1 MGTKN
6 AWQTYG
12 GGVEINME
20 GKKMNGFYI
29 LAHFSPFG
37 FGESCAKTPRFAA
50 LDRHVY
56 QSEDNVTLSKGC
68 LWDYIQ

>member
-1 MGTKN
+1 
-6 AWQTYG
+6 
-12 GGVEINME
+12 
-20 GKKMNGFYI
+20 MNGFYI

-56 QSEDNVTLSKGC
+56 QSEDNVALSKGF
-68 LWDYIQ
+68 LWEYIQ